1 MSNLEDVLR
10 RLDKV
15 GIRLKREKCVCVFMP
30 PKVVFLGRRVTAAGI
45 MPCDSKVEAIKNA
58 SKPENCVT
66 IAFLFGFAQPFCLF
80 LAVGEH
86 SVGTP
91 ASVTSER
98 KNLSLGQGP
107 G

>member
-1 MSNLEDVLR
+1 M
-10 RLDKV
+10 DKI
-15 GIRLKREKCVCVFMP
+15 GLRLKREKCVCVFMP

-58 SKPENCVT
+58 SKPETCVT
-66 IAFLFGFAQPFCLF
+66 IAFLFGFAQPFWQF
-80 LAVGEH
+80 LVVGEH
-86 SVGTP
+86 SARTP

-98 KNLSLGQGP
+98 ENLGLGKGP